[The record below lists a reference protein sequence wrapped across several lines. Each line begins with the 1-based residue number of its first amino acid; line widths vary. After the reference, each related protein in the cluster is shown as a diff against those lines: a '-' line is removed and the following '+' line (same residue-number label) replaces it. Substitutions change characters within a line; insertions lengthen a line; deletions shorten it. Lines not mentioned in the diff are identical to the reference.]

1 MSGKYG
7 DAPGEEVELEPGVV
21 VPQEKGELVDVDV
34 QTEPFFI
41 AHEDMETL
49 TYDRQDQE
57 TEVKVEVN
65 RTQDF
70 DQDDV
75 LEFLNRMLPLALT
88 ELQPTSA
95 YQYLEN
101 RSTAGTAEVVANYET
116 TSGFSVAGLSC
127 NCTGSTVAV
136 ALVWAKHFGF
146 CKHSSQ
152 LHFISILSS
161 TNRHSL
167 PLDSCATS
175 VCYHPHYPAIIAVGH
190 HTGELS
196 VFRNDEK
203 WAHTELGQTH
213 LEPVISVD
221 WVSDRQ
227 KVVALVSA
235 SLDGLICVW
244 PLKGRN
250 TRTKT
255 LDDVQKVRI
264 SEKSEPISAMTVI
277 PGTNHCL
284 VGLESGLIVRLTLP
298 LDSSTLVRERQFH
311 QGHTGP
317 ISALAV
323 CPIAP
328 GLFVSVGTDE
338 LLCVR
343 NSFLTEPLHAEELLT
358 SSLHD
363 IAWSKHCPSVVAVVG
378 SDRVAILDM
387 FVSSSIPIH
396 VFEIANPTRAVWNDS
411 CPGTLV
417 IGCSDG
423 HVIIYS
429 CDDGSLT
436 PKPGASKLL
445 TQWEAQ
451 TRIVLSRERSA

>member
-1 MSGKYG
+1 MAGG
-7 DAPGEEVELEPGVV
+7 TVEVVS
-21 VPQEKGELVDVDV
+21 
-34 QTEPFFI
+34 T
-41 AHEDMETL
+41 HETL
-49 TYDRQDQE
+49 
-57 TEVKVEVN
+57 
-65 RTQDF
+65 
-70 DQDDV
+70 
-75 LEFLNRMLPLALT
+75 
-88 ELQPTSA
+88 
-95 YQYLEN
+95 
-101 RSTAGTAEVVANYET
+101 
-116 TSGFSVAGLSC
+116 SGFSVAGLSC

-136 ALVWAKHFGF
+136 ALVALKHFGF

-152 LHFISILSS
+152 LHFISTLSS
-161 TNRHSL
+161 TNRQAL

-175 VCYHPHYPAIIAVGH
+175 VCYHPHYPAIVAVGH
-190 HTGELS
+190 HTGEIS

-244 PLKGRN
+244 LLKGRN
-250 TRTKT
+250 TRTKA
-255 LDDVQKVRI
+255 LDQVQKVRI
-264 SEKSEPISAMTVI
+264 SDKSEPISAMVVV
-277 PGTNHCL
+277 PGTNSCL
-284 VGLESGLIVRLTLP
+284 IGLVSGQIVKLSLP
-298 LDSSTLVRERQFH
+298 LDSNTLIRERQFH
-311 QGHTGP
+311 MGHTGP
-317 ISALAV
+317 ISGLAV

-338 LLCVR
+338 FLCVR
-343 NSFLTEPLHAEELLT
+343 NSFLTEPLHAEELLA

-378 SDRVAILDM
+378 SDRVAVLDL
-387 FVSSSIPIH
+387 FVSSSVPVH
-396 VFEIANPTRAVWNDS
+396 VFEMVSPTKAVWNDS
-411 CPGTLV
+411 CPGTLI

-423 HVIIYS
+423 RVIIYS
-429 CDDGSLT
+429 CDDGSLN

-451 TRIVLSRERSA
+451 TRIVLSREKST